1 MRILSIGILILS
13 LSASLACGGAQ
24 ASDTAPAPQPASPE
38 PPPAE
43 ESQPA
48 AAADAATRGAGLYG
62 EHCARCHGD
71 AGQGAKA
78 PPVVGKEALPLDPR
92 QGSKREAK
100 FRTALDVF
108 QYVRT
113 HMPGDAPGSLQD
125 DEYRAILAFDLKA
138 NGVDLTDKDTSDAT
152 LAAIVLH

>member
-1 MRILSIGILILS
+1 MRIPSIGIFALS
-13 LSASLACGGAQ
+13 LTAALACGGAQ
-24 ASDTAPAPQPASPE
+24 SSDTAPAPQPASPE

-43 ESQPA
+43 EVAPA
-48 AAADAATRGAGLYG
+48 AAADAASRGAALYG
-62 EHCARCHGD
+62 THCARCHGD
-71 AGQGAKA
+71 AGQGLKA

-92 QGSKREAK
+92 QGSKREAQ

-113 HMPGDAPGSLQD
+113 NMPGDAPGSLQD